1 MCETDGYMNKRY
13 WGRIRLA
20 LGIYSLDIR
29 GVTRH
34 LAHETRRIARLGP
47 PDETSRETRCHMY
60 PINNEHKCTLMNT
73 NVIKHVNMVI
83 IITFNIWH
91 LTYIKFTLDL
101 PRVR

>member
-1 MCETDGYMNKRY
+1 MVVV
-13 WGRIRLA
+13 
-20 LGIYSLDIR
+20 R

-34 LAHETRRIARLGP
+34 LAHETRRIAILGP
-47 PDETSRETRCHMY
+47 RDETSRETYDVIMY

-83 IITFNIWH
+83 IITFNICRH
-91 LTYIKFTLDL
+91 LTYRSINFTLDL